1 MADRISQVLAM
12 LDGMPPDAQ
21 AKLIDEIG
29 ARDPRLAR
37 RIRER
42 HFGFDDLRHADPRGM
57 QALVAELDRRIVLLA
72 LRGADDAVLAAVV
85 HAHSTAAGQR
95 LLADLD
101 ALGPQ
106 RRSDVE
112 TARAAVVR
120 AALAL
125 RRAGTLRVDR
135 PGVADPMV

>member
-1 MADRISQVLAM
+1 MADRISQMIAM
-12 LDGMPPDAQ
+12 LDGMAPDAQ
-21 AKLIDEIG
+21 AKLIEQIA

-42 HFGFDDLRHADPRGM
+42 HFGFDDLRHADARGM
-57 QALVAELDRRIVLLA
+57 QALVAELDRRILLLA
-72 LRGADDAVLAAVV
+72 LRGADDALVAVVV
-85 HAHSTAAGQR
+85 HAHSAAAGQR
-95 LLADLD
+95 LLDDLD

-112 TARAAVVR
+112 AARGAVVR

-135 PGVADPMV
+135 LGVTDPWV